1 MNISEIAELKGEIT
15 LRVEQL
21 TKELLEI
28 SHDIH
33 SHPETN
39 YEEVHAHR
47 LLTDALSTQFSNVQ
61 RGAYGVETAFAA
73 QASGVAS
80 PSARRVAI
88 LCEYDALPEIGHAC
102 GHNVIAAAGLGAALA
117 LQPFMKSLPGELL
130 VFGTPA
136 EEGGGGKIAMARQ
149 GAFDNVD
156 AAMMIHPADF
166 DLTSIKAIAIQE
178 CCASFHGAAA
188 HAAAAAPAGGGGNV
202 GSLMPGL
209 RRRRRGRRRA

>member
-61 RGAYGVETAFAA
+61 RGA
-73 QASGVAS
+73 
-80 PSARRVAI
+80 
-88 LCEYDALPEIGHAC
+88 
-102 GHNVIAAAGLGAALA
+102 
-117 LQPFMKSLPGELL
+117 
-130 VFGTPA
+130 
-136 EEGGGGKIAMARQ
+136 
-149 GAFDNVD
+149 
-156 AAMMIHPADF
+156 
-166 DLTSIKAIAIQE
+166 
-178 CCASFHGAAA
+178 
-188 HAAAAAPAGGGGNV
+188 
-202 GSLMPGL
+202 
-209 RRRRRGRRRA
+209 